1 MVLRQMGTVPL
12 EMHGG
17 TVPTV
22 RHRRCSLPLR
32 RQRRAMPRRRRI
44 VESHSVQHVVNRG
57 NARHQLFRD
66 HDDYEEFVSLLATAA
81 ETVPVPL
88 LAYCLMPNHWHLV
101 LRPPTS
107 AALSA
112 YMRWLTSTHVRRTHL
127 RRGTRGLGHLYQGRY
142 YNVVVSGEL
151 HFLSVCRYVESN
163 ALRAGLVERAELWP
177 FSSLSRTTTRD
188 GRSLLSEWPSP
199 RPDGWLEMVNLKRR

>member
-1 MVLRQMGTVPL
+1 
-12 EMHGG
+12 
-17 TVPTV
+17 
-22 RHRRCSLPLR
+22 
-32 RQRRAMPRRRRI
+32 MPRRRRL

-57 NARHQLFRD
+57 NARQQLFRD
-66 HDDYEEFVSLLATAA
+66 REDYEDFVSLLATAA
-81 ETVPVPL
+81 EVVPVPL

-101 LRPPTS
+101 LWPSTS

-112 YMRWLTSTHVRRTHL
+112 YMHWLTSTHVRRTHT

-142 YNVVVSGEL
+142 YSVGVSGES

-177 FSSLSRTTTRD
+177 YSSLSRATTRD
-188 GRSLLSEWPSP
+188 GRAFLSEWPVP
-199 RPDGWLEMVNLKRR
+199 RPEGWLEIANVKRR